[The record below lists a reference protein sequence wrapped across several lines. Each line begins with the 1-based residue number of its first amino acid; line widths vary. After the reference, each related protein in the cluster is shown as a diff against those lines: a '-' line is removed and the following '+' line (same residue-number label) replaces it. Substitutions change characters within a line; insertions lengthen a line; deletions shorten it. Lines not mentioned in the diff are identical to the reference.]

1 MKKRRFRLRE
11 SYYLV
16 IWSMI
21 LMAAIYLLVRFAEV
35 SFSENLGQA
44 KTGLKERLISD
55 LYVNAMESG
64 SSLLQYNAKGKNNA
78 TFPGSMIADTF
89 AITKFAKDKS
99 DKTQVTKETMLLNR
113 NTAVKGLK
121 TSAKK
126 KNLTVKKWKSFHFHD
141 ITKDSLSKNYV
152 LTNGESTNSFLS
164 DLLKDKEGQKDEDTD
179 NKLAVGYLKGD
190 IYLEN
195 DEDTEDN
202 SSAEVMQNNAG
213 TKFTMEQLSDV
224 SFLVRNFYIVDK
236 STKVTDNLFNAKK
249 LLGKDMTMTQDK
261 SKPQILI
268 YHTHAHEAY
277 ADSKEGK
284 ESDTVVGVG
293 SRLTEILENT
303 YGYNVIHDKTPYDI
317 VNGRLDRN
325 LAYNKALI
333 GIKKKLDKYPS
344 IEVVID
350 LHRDGSHDKNDT
362 RVTTID
368 GKEIAQVMLFN
379 GLSRDQNGPI
389 TYLDNP
395 NLQDNLAFSLQ
406 LQMKSLELYPGFFY
420 KNYLKWLR
428 YNLHV
433 RPKSLLVELGTE
445 RTTIEQAKKSME
457 PFAEVLD
464 SVLKGE

>member
-16 IWSMI
+16 IWSVI
-21 LMAAIYLLVRFAEV
+21 LLAAIYLLVRFAEV
-35 SFSENLGQA
+35 SFSEDMGQA
-44 KTGLKERLISD
+44 KKGLKERIISD
-55 LYVNAMESG
+55 LYVNAMNSG
-64 SSLLQYNAKGKNNA
+64 SSLLQYNAKGKNKVA
-78 TFPGSMIADTF
+78 FPASMLTDTF
-89 AITKFAKDKS
+89 AITRFTKDK
-99 DKTQVTKETMLLNR
+99 TEETEVAKETLSLNQ
-113 NTAVKGLK
+113 NTSVKALK
-121 TSAKK
+121 KSIKK
-126 KNLTVKKWKSFHFHD
+126 KNSSALKWKAFHFTD
-141 ITKDSLSKNYV
+141 VTKGTLSKNYI
-152 LTNGESTNSFLS
+152 LTNGASINSFLS
-164 DLLKDKEGQKDEDTD
+164 DMFTAKDGQKEENTD
-179 NKLAVGYLKGD
+179 NKLTVGCLKGD
-190 IYLEN
+190 LYLEN
-195 DEDTEDN
+195 DEDMEADD
-202 SSAEVMQNNAG
+202 SSSEAMHTNTG

-236 STKVTDNLFNAKK
+236 STKVTDNLFNAKE
-249 LLGKDMTMTQDK
+249 LLGKDMTMKQNKDE
-261 SKPQILI
+261 PQILI

-277 ADSKEGK
+277 ADSREGN
-284 ESDTVVGVG
+284 EEDTVVGVG

-303 YGYNVIHDKTPYDI
+303 YGYNVIHDKTPYDM
-317 VNGRLDRN
+317 VNGKLDRN
-325 LAYNKALI
+325 LAYNKALP
-333 GIKKKLDKYPS
+333 GIKKILDKYPS

-350 LHRDGSHDKNDT
+350 LHRDGSAK

-368 GKEIAQVMLFN
+368 GKEVARVMLFN

-433 RPKSLLVELGTE
+433 RPKSLLVELGTDKN
-445 RTTIEQAKKSME
+445 TVEQAKNAMK

-464 SVLKGE
+464 SVLKGK